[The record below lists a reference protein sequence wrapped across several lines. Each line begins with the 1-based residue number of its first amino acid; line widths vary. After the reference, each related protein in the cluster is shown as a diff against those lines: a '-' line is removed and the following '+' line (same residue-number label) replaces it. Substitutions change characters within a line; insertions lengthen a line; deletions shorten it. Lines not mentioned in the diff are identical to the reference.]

1 WGEGPI
7 RFAAGNGPLDTAM
20 LELSEEVCWS
30 VYPAPELEREALA
43 RGWHVL
49 PRPADFVEEPKLA

>member
-1 WGEGPI
+1 
-7 RFAAGNGPLDTAM
+7 M

>member
-1 WGEGPI
+1 
-7 RFAAGNGPLDTAM
+7 M
-20 LELSEEVCWS
+20 LELSTGVIWS
-30 VYPAPELEREALA
+30 VYPAPDLERQALA